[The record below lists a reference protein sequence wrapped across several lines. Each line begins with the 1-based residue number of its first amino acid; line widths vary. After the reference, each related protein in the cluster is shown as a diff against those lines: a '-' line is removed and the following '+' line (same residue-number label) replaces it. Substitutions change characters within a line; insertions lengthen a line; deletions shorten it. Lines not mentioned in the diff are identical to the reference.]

1 MNKKEKLSDY
11 MTDVLSV
18 PGEIVYHMPRIVLT
32 GDRSLFLEN
41 HNGII
46 HYQEDLIKIAYRG
59 GNLEIVGENLTLP
72 ILKPDELA
80 IEGKIKRLTFV
91 NLI

>member
-1 MNKKEKLSDY
+1 MKKKEKLNDY
-11 MTDVLSV
+11 MADVLSV

-41 HNGII
+41 HSGII
-46 HYQEDLIKIAYRG
+46 HYQDDLIKVAYRG
-59 GNLEIVGENLTLP
+59 GNLEISGEDLTIP
-72 ILKPDELA
+72 VLKPDEMA
-80 IEGKIKRLTFV
+80 VEGKIKSLTFV

>member
-1 MNKKEKLSDY
+1 MSKKDRWNEV

-41 HNGII
+41 HNGIL

-59 GNLEIVGENLTLP
+59 GNLEICGEGLTLP
-72 ILKPDELA
+72 VLKPDELVV
-80 IEGKIKRLTFV
+80 EGKIKSIAFV

>member
-1 MNKKEKLSDY
+1 MSRREKLSDY

-18 PGEIVYHMPRIVLT
+18 GEIVYHMPRIVLT

-46 HYQEDLIKIAYRG
+46 HYQETLIKIAYRG
-59 GNLEIVGENLTLP
+59 GNLEIEGEALVLP
-72 ILKPDELA
+72 VLKPDELVV
-80 IEGKIKRLTFV
+80 EGRIKRLTFV
-91 NLI
+91 NHI